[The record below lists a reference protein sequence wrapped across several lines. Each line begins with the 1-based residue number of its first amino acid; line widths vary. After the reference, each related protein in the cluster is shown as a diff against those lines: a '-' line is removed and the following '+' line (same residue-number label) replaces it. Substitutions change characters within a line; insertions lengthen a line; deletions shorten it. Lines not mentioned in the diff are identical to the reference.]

1 MSPRERLDQMHAEM
15 TEWRRDFHAHPEI
28 GFEEART
35 SEIVAQ
41 KLAEWGIEVHRGLGG
56 TGVVGVLR
64 GQGQAS
70 GGNRAIG
77 LRADMDALPM
87 EEGNSFAH
95 RSRNPGRMH
104 ACGHDGHTT
113 MLLGAA
119 KYLAET
125 RKFAGTV
132 HLIFQ
137 PAEEGLAGAKAMLDD
152 GLFERF
158 PCDAVYGIHNSPDM
172 PLGTVKALAG
182 TAMAAIDYFSV
193 VLRGK
198 AAHGAHPQQG
208 IDTVS
213 IAAQVVGVLNALP
226 SRHVD
231 ALESAIVSIGQIHG
245 GTSDIV
251 IPETVELRGS
261 VRTLKP
267 DVRDLV
273 EGLFKRA
280 VEHTAAAQGGGRD
293 RESLERRREPG
304 GDHEADQPGDDG
316 DQQEQRGQRADVA
329 GQDLAGHLARLAD
342 RHGAAAV
349 RRRGRRE
356 IVRGRPR
363 AVVVGPGGDQHRAV
377 TVVVLQPVMVADER
391 GQELLID
398 RAPGVGPVLDDDGDQ
413 PGLLG
418 ELARR
423 LLADQVP
430 QHVGA
435 DRTRAEEED
444 DAEDDEGDRQ
454 ALTHR
459 WCRPRGGNPRLERPP
474 HDPSRPRSRASG
486 AADRW

>member
-1 MSPRERLDQMHAEM
+1 MAARDRLDQMHPEM

-28 GFEEART
+28 GFEEVRT

-41 KLAEWGIEVHRGLGG
+41 KLGEWGIEVHRGLGG
-56 TGVVGVLR
+56 TGVVGVIR
-64 GQGQAS
+64 GQGQSS

-95 RSRNPGRMH
+95 RSQNSGRMH

-172 PLGTVKALAG
+172 PLGTVKALSG

-193 VLRGK
+193 ILRGK
-198 AAHGAHPQQG
+198 SAHGAHPQQG

-213 IAAQVVGVLNALP
+213 IAAQVVSVLNALP

-267 DVRDLV
+267 EIRDLM

-280 VEHTAAAQGGGRD
+280 VEHTAAAQGGTAEISYRRAYPATINSAHETDRASLCATNTRGVTNVIRD
-293 RESLERRREPG
+293 GKPL
-304 GDHEADQPGDDG
+304 
-316 DQQEQRGQRADVA
+316 
-329 GQDLAGHLARLAD
+329 LAGEDFAFML
-342 RHGAAAV
+342 
-349 RRRGRRE
+349 E
-356 IVRGRPR
+356 
-363 AVVVGPGGDQHRAV
+363 
-377 TVVVLQPVMVADER
+377 
-391 GQELLID
+391 
-398 RAPGVGPVLDDDGDQ
+398 RAPGAYLFFGQKDGAKGGEPVHNPGYDFNDDLLPIGASYLA
-413 PGLLG
+413 GLVEQELG
-418 ELARR
+418 
-423 LLADQVP
+423 
-430 QHVGA
+430 
-435 DRTRAEEED
+435 
-444 DAEDDEGDRQ
+444 
-454 ALTHR
+454 
-459 WCRPRGGNPRLERPP
+459 
-474 HDPSRPRSRASG
+474 
-486 AADRW
+486 

>member
-1 MSPRERLDQMHAEM
+1 MSPRDRLDQMHAEM

-28 GFEEART
+28 GFEEMRT

-41 KLAEWGIEVHRGLGG
+41 KLGEWGIEVHRGLGG
-56 TGVVGVLR
+56 TGVVGVIR

-87 EEGNSFAH
+87 EEGNGFAH
-95 RSRNPGRMH
+95 RSKNPGRMH

-172 PLGTVKALAG
+172 PLGTVKALSG

-193 VLRGK
+193 ILRGK
-198 AAHGAHPQQG
+198 SAHGAHPQQG

-213 IAAQVVGVLNALP
+213 IAAQVVSVLNALP

-251 IPETVELRGS
+251 IPETIELRGS

-267 DVRDLV
+267 EIRDLM

-280 VEHTAAAQGGGRD
+280 VEHTAAAQGGTAEISYRRAYPATINSAHETDRASLCAGATPGINNVIRD
-293 RESLERRREPG
+293 GKPLLAGEDFAFMLERAPG
-304 GDHEADQPGDDG
+304 AYLFF
-316 DQQEQRGQRADVA
+316 GQRAGDKGGVPVHNPGYDFNDDLLPIGA
-329 GQDLAGHLARLAD
+329 SYLAGL
-342 RHGAAAV
+342 V
-349 RRRGRRE
+349 E
-356 IVRGRPR
+356 
-363 AVVVGPGGDQHRAV
+363 
-377 TVVVLQPVMVADER
+377 
-391 GQELLID
+391 QEL
-398 RAPGVGPVLDDDGDQ
+398 G
-413 PGLLG
+413 
-418 ELARR
+418 
-423 LLADQVP
+423 
-430 QHVGA
+430 
-435 DRTRAEEED
+435 
-444 DAEDDEGDRQ
+444 
-454 ALTHR
+454 
-459 WCRPRGGNPRLERPP
+459 
-474 HDPSRPRSRASG
+474 
-486 AADRW
+486 

>member
-1 MSPRERLDQMHAEM
+1 MSPRDRLDQMHAEM

-28 GFEEART
+28 GFEEVRT

-41 KLAEWGIEVHRGLGG
+41 KLGEWGIEVHRGLGG
-56 TGVVGVLR
+56 TGVVGVIR

-87 EEGNSFAH
+87 DEGNSFAH
-95 RSRNPGRMH
+95 RSQNPGRMH
-104 ACGHDGHTT
+104 ACGHDGHTA

-119 KYLAET
+119 KYLSQT

-152 GLFERF
+152 GLFEKF

-172 PLGTVKALAG
+172 PLGTVKALSG

-198 AAHGAHPQQG
+198 SAHGAHPQQG

-213 IAAQVVGVLNALP
+213 IAAQVVSVLNALP

-267 DVRDLV
+267 EIRDLM
-273 EGLFKRA
+273 ERLFKRA
-280 VEHTAAAQGGGRD
+280 VEHTAAAQGGTAEISYRRAYPATINSAHETDRASLCATNTRGVKNVIRDGRP
-293 RESLERRREPG
+293 L
-304 GDHEADQPGDDG
+304 
-316 DQQEQRGQRADVA
+316 
-329 GQDLAGHLARLAD
+329 LAGEDFAFML
-342 RHGAAAV
+342 
-349 RRRGRRE
+349 E
-356 IVRGRPR
+356 
-363 AVVVGPGGDQHRAV
+363 
-377 TVVVLQPVMVADER
+377 
-391 GQELLID
+391 
-398 RAPGVGPVLDDDGDQ
+398 RAPGAYLFFGQNDGAKGGVPVHNPAYDFNDDLLPIGASYLA
-413 PGLLG
+413 GLVEQELG
-418 ELARR
+418 
-423 LLADQVP
+423 
-430 QHVGA
+430 
-435 DRTRAEEED
+435 
-444 DAEDDEGDRQ
+444 
-454 ALTHR
+454 
-459 WCRPRGGNPRLERPP
+459 
-474 HDPSRPRSRASG
+474 
-486 AADRW
+486 